1 MFKDR
6 VLGKL
11 DDKWT
16 KFREKVTETQETT
29 GYSKLMVETFP
40 VLYKAWNESKDVVS
54 KDVAALVATMSQLF
68 QSFDEDWNEYV
79 DDELVSMF
87 HRDFLQAFI
96 YDRKELLNDD
106 GMIEF
111 EVDEMNHWIVDSKTF
126 EITDDNLIDM

>member
-1 MFKDR
+1 MFNDR
-6 VLGKL
+6 ILGKI
-11 DDKWT
+11 DNKWT

-40 VLYKAWNESKDVVS
+40 VLYKTWNESKDVVS

-68 QSFDEDWNEYV
+68 QSFDEDGNEYV

-87 HRDFLQAFI
+87 HRDFLQALI
-96 YDRKELLNDD
+96 YDRMKLFNDD

-111 EVDEMNHWIVDSKTF
+111 EVYGMNHWIVNPKTF
-126 EITDDNLIDM
+126 EIIDDCLV